1 MKTELCSTSVGPGHS
16 LTMLRDCKKLK
27 PIKQAKLALK
37 VSSRFTCM
45 LLVLRKQF
53 PSADP
58 DELWQAGLVGKS
70 PGPQEKHGH

>member
-16 LTMLRDCKKLK
+16 LTMLRDCKT
-27 PIKQAKLALK
+27 IKQAKLALK